1 MFADQTTEGVAAATG
16 AEPGV
21 RAQKLTQLTNK
32 FLPALALVASRGSA
46 ILAQFAAQLVVGT
59 MAGAGALGALQL
71 LTSWT
76 CIAGEVL
83 GLGLPTRAMRDVSIR
98 YEQQQPK
105 QILQILRES
114 RRKIFRLWLTL
125 VMLAALPAI
134 FLARTQDTVSWTE
147 YSWLLIAAGL
157 AAPLFSLIRLYA
169 ESLKATG
176 AALAAVTIESLTSP
190 LALLLACAYC
200 WLAGHPVVTVTL
212 VIAFGLSLVITPVA
226 LSQRLKQQVEK
237 LAPPPAETRD
247 AHAPP
252 KVERGDLFYLWGTG
266 VLSIS
271 FMHLPFLVM
280 PLYIDT
286 EQIGVFAVA
295 HKLVNVITTLLLL
308 LAAVFGPSFARYA
321 AQGNSQALLGLL
333 RRTQLISTAVF
344 LPVSL
349 LLIALAKP
357 LADLFGE
364 DFGNLQIYLAILA
377 AGQLVNAATG
387 LSGLLMNMAGAAS
400 KEMYTLIT
408 AMVAALAGSA
418 WIGPEYGATGLAIV
432 FSCSIAL
439 KNIASYLLAISLLNS
454 TREQP

>member
-1 MFADQTTEGVAAATG
+1 MLADQATEGVVAAAIS
-16 AEPGV
+16 EPGP
-21 RAQKLTQLTNK
+21 RIQKLSQLTRK
-32 FLPALALVASRGSA
+32 LLPTLTLIASRGTA

-71 LTSWT
+71 FTSWT

-83 GLGLPTRAMRDVSIR
+83 GLGLPTRAMRQVSID
-98 YEQQQPK
+98 YEQQQRE
-105 QILQILRES
+105 QILQTLRKS
-114 RRKIFRLWLTL
+114 RRKILRLWLTL
-125 VMLAALPAI
+125 VLLAALPAI
-134 FLARTQDTVSWTE
+134 FLARTQDTATWTE
-147 YSWLLIAAGL
+147 YSWLLIGAGL

-190 LALLLACAYC
+190 LALLLVCAYC
-200 WLAGHPVVTVTL
+200 WLAGHPVVTFTL
-212 VIAFGLSLVITPVA
+212 VITFGLSLVITPVA
-226 LSQRLKQQVEK
+226 LSHRLKQKVEG
-237 LAPPPAETRD
+237 LAPSATETRD

-271 FMHLPFLVM
+271 FLHLPFIVM
-280 PLYIDT
+280 PLYVDT
-286 EQIGVFAVA
+286 AQIGVFAVA
-295 HKLVNVITTLLLL
+295 HKLINVITTLLLL

-344 LPVSL
+344 LPISL
-349 LLIALAKP
+349 LLIALAEP
-357 LADLFGE
+357 LAGLFGE

-377 AGQLVNAATG
+377 AGHLVNAATG
-387 LSGLLMNMAGAAS
+387 LSGVLMNMAGAAS
-400 KEMYTLIT
+400 KELSTLII

-418 WIGPEYGATGLAIV
+418 WVGPEYGATGLAIV
-432 FSCSIAL
+432 FSSSIAL
-439 KNIASYLLAISLLNS
+439 KNIASYLLAINLLKS